1 MSYRR
6 LLSLVFLMVDIL
18 MGEMEPQGSFDSYF
32 VMAKEFG
39 YILSTSWTFVFFLW
53 KLSDHFPQPT

>member
-1 MSYRR
+1 
-6 LLSLVFLMVDIL
+6 
-18 MGEMEPQGSFDSYF
+18 MGEMESQGNFDSYF
-32 VMAKEFG
+32 VMAKEVG